1 MSSNTK
7 TILACDDEPIILEIV
22 EYVVKDE
29 NYNLITADNGKDAL
43 QIARKAKPDLI
54 MLDDNMPEL
63 TGFEVCKIL
72 KNDDETKNIIIVM
85 FTANTQ
91 ASDYEK
97 AESYG
102 ANEFIKKPFS
112 PKELKLKLRDLLG

>member
-1 MSSNTK
+1 MHSNTK

-22 EYVVKDE
+22 EYVVKGE
-29 NYNLITADNGKDAL
+29 NFNLITADNGKDAL
-43 QIARKAKPDLI
+43 RLAREEKPDLI

-72 KNDDETKNIIIVM
+72 KNDHETKNIIIVM

-97 AESYG
+97 AKTYG
-102 ANEFIKKPFS
+102 ANDFVKKPFS

>member
-1 MSSNTK
+1 MTSNPK
-7 TILACDDEPIILEIV
+7 TILACDDEPIILEII
-22 EYVVKDE
+22 EYVVKGE
-29 NYNLITADNGKDAL
+29 NFNLLTADNGKDAL
-43 QIARKAKPDLI
+43 RLARDIMPDLI

-72 KNDDETKNIIIVM
+72 KNDNHTKDIIIVM

-97 AESYG
+97 AKLYG
-102 ANEFIKKPFS
+102 ANDFVKKPFS
-112 PKELKLKLRDLLG
+112 PKELKLKLHELLG

>member
-1 MSSNTK
+1 MPSNTK

-22 EYVVKDE
+22 EYVVKGE

-43 QIARKAKPDLI
+43 QTAREAKPDLI

-72 KNDDETKNIIIVM
+72 KNDNETKNIIIVM

-97 AESYG
+97 AKAYG
-102 ANEFIKKPFS
+102 ADEFIKKPFS
-112 PKELKLKLRDLLG
+112 PKELKQKLRDLLG

>member
-1 MSSNTK
+1 MNTDYK

-22 EYVVKDE
+22 EYVVSSQ

-43 QIARKAKPDLI
+43 RLAREAKPDLI

-63 TGFEVCKIL
+63 PGFEVCKTL
-72 KNDDETKNIIIVM
+72 KNDNETKDIIVVM

-97 AESYG
+97 AKLNG
-102 ANEFIKKPFS
+102 ANDFVQKPFS
-112 PKELKLKLRDLLG
+112 PKELKLKLHELLG

>member
-1 MSSNTK
+1 MSSK
-7 TILACDDEPIILEIV
+7 PITILVCDDEPIILEIV
-22 EYVVKDE
+22 EYVVSGE
-29 NYNLITADNGKDAL
+29 NFNLITADNGKDAL
-43 QIARKAKPDLI
+43 RLAREAMPDLI

-72 KNDDETKNIIIVM
+72 KNDDQTKDITVVM

-97 AESYG
+97 AKLYG
-102 ANEFIKKPFS
+102 ANDFIKKPFS
-112 PKELKLKLRDLLG
+112 PKELKLKLYELLG

>member
-1 MSSNTK
+1 MSSNVK

-29 NYNLITADNGKDAL
+29 SFNLITADNGKDAL
-43 QIARKAKPDLI
+43 RLAREAMPDLI
-54 MLDDNMPEL
+54 MLDDNMPEM

-72 KNDDETKNIIIVM
+72 KEDEKTKDIIIVM

-97 AESYG
+97 AKLYG
-102 ANEFIKKPFS
+102 ANDFVQKPFS
-112 PKELKLKLRDLLG
+112 PKELNLKLHSLLG